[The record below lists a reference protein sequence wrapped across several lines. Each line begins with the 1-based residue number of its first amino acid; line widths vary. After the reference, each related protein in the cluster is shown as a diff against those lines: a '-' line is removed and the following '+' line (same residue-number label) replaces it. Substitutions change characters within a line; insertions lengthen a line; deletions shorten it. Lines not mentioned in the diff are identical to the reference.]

1 MIKPSDFLDA
11 LDKTIDIANLRA
23 DVSGQRIID
32 DILWLDQNYE
42 NIDALRGY
50 ILNRV
55 DFKNEI
61 ANMDYAR
68 KVLGYS
74 DTKIQRLAE
83 LWANRLY
90 AELRNVQSGKIEN
103 KPLKI
108 IVHELKARGK

>member
-11 LDKTIDIANLRA
+11 LDKTADIINLLTDFR
-23 DVSGQRIID
+23 SQEIID
-32 DILWLDQNYE
+32 EILWLDQNYE

-50 ILNRV
+50 ILNHV
-55 DFKNEI
+55 DFKNKI
-61 ANMDYAR
+61 ANEDYAR

-74 DTKIQRLAE
+74 DMKIQQLAE

-90 AELRNVQSGKIEN
+90 AELRNVQSGKIKN

-108 IVHELKARGK
+108 IVHELKERGK

>member
-11 LDKTIDIANLRA
+11 FDKTADIINLWTDFRR
-23 DVSGQRIID
+23 QEIID
-32 DILWLDQNYE
+32 EILWLDQNHD

-50 ILNRV
+50 ILNHI

-83 LWANRLY
+83 LWANCLY
-90 AELRNVQSGKIEN
+90 AELLNVQSGRIEN

-108 IVHELKARGK
+108 IVHELKTQGR

>member
-11 LDKTIDIANLRA
+11 FDKTADIINIWTDFRRQ
-23 DVSGQRIID
+23 GIID
-32 DILWLDQNYE
+32 EILWLDQNYE

-50 ILNRV
+50 ILKHV
-55 DFKNEI
+55 DFKNKI
-61 ANMDYAR
+61 ANEDYAR

-74 DTKIQRLAE
+74 DTKIQQLAE

-108 IVHELKARGK
+108 IVHELKAQGR

>member
-1 MIKPSDFLDA
+1 MIKPSEFLDA
-11 LDKTIDIANLRA
+11 FDKTIDIANLQA

-55 DFKNEI
+55 DFKNKI
-61 ANMDYAR
+61 ANEDYAR

-90 AELRNVQSGKIEN
+90 AELRHVQSGKIKN

-108 IVHELKARGK
+108 IVHELKVQGR

>member
-11 LDKTIDIANLRA
+11 FDKTADIINLWTYFRR
-23 DVSGQRIID
+23 QEIID

-50 ILNRV
+50 ILKRV
-55 DFKNEI
+55 DFKNKI
-61 ANMDYAR
+61 ANEDYAR

-74 DTKIQRLAE
+74 DIKIQRLAE

-90 AELRNVQSGKIEN
+90 AELLNVQNGRIEN

-108 IVHELKARGK
+108 IAHELKAQGR